1 MNTINQN
8 TEQNNTTKIYIKEFE
23 NLNRQQKFPEG
34 VNPTM
39 YWAYKESQET
49 NNEHLNFYEVI
60 WDNDVEQIVRTCK
73 TNGIREFSISS
84 NYSGLI
90 ACLASFEKS
99 GCKVCGLTE
108 ANDRKNMH
116 GITTKI
122 PAIKIEVL

>member
-99 GCKVCGLTE
+99 G
-108 ANDRKNMH
+108 
-116 GITTKI
+116 
-122 PAIKIEVL
+122 